1 MLNKLAR
8 YPGFFVLVVT
18 MEIFRTRKE
27 ILFKCKPH
35 LSKAG
40 RWRVTVIDA
49 SGKRRIRLV
58 HVLIWESVYGPVPVG
73 YVIHHNNFIRT
84 DNRLENLQLMW
95 GPDHLRL
102 HYYVEKKAMLD
113 AGRKNSADCWIQS
126 RIRNEKGRFIRDW
139 KPELNRR
146 LAATF

>member
-27 ILFKCKPH
+27 KLFICKPH

-40 RWRVTVIDA
+40 RWRVSLVDA
-49 SGKRRIRLV
+49 SGKRKIRLV

-73 YVIHHNNFIRT
+73 YVVHHINFIKT
-84 DNRLENLQLMW
+84 DNRLENLTLMTKKE
-95 GPDHLRL
+95 HLRL
-102 HYYVEKKAMLD
+102 HYAEKKAKLD
-113 AGRKNSADCWIQS
+113 AGRKNSPNCWLQS
-126 RIRNEKGRFIRDW
+126 HIRDENGHFIRDW
-139 KPELNRR
+139 MPELNRR